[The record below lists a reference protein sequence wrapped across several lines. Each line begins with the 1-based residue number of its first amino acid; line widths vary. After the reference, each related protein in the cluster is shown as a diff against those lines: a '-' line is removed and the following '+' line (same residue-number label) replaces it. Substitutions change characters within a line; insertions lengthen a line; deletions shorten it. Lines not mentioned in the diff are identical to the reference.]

1 MTKRIAVFMMIAVF
15 ALASLAYARGNTAQH
30 QKGRNGVL
38 SGISQ
43 KLGLTDDQVQSIVA
57 KVKEFHDQA
66 KQIRQSTMTLDE
78 KKSKIQALRQ
88 STKESILS
96 VLTAE
101 QREKAEKMG
110 LVERL
115 LNPKPAMGLMR
126 ILAKLNLTEQQ
137 KTEIKELM
145 TSNREQCQAIKNDTS
160 LSTEAKQAKI
170 QELRKENLEKIKG
183 VLTADQLKQ
192 FEELMQNLP
201 QHQGKRGAK

>member
-30 QKGRNGVL
+30 QKGGNGVL
-38 SGISQ
+38 AGISQ

-66 KQIRQSTMTLDE
+66 KQIRQSTITLDE

-101 QREKAEKMG
+101 QREKAEKIG

-115 LNPKPAMGLMR
+115 LNPKPAIGLMR

-137 KTEIKELM
+137 KAEIKHLM

-192 FEELMQNLP
+192 FEELMQNRPL
-201 QHQGKRGAK
+201 HQGKRGAK